1 MLGRAV
7 RLIATLMLS
16 VLVVAAVAWAAM
28 AIWFDGQYS
37 RAVAAPMAAGLGIL
51 LAALVRPLLG
61 AVTFF
66 DPTTNLENS
75 QSSAK
80 VSHDH
85 GARDLTAKVNCANY
99 RSAVRVNCGAESGT

>member
-37 RAVAAPMAAGLGIL
+37 RVIAAPMAAGLAIIGIL
-51 LAALVRPLLG
+51 LAALVRPLLE

-66 DPTTNLENS
+66 DPTTNLRE
-75 QSSAK
+75 QPKSATI
-80 VSHDH
+80 
-85 GARDLTAKVNCANY
+85 AAQ
-99 RSAVRVNCGAESGT
+99 GT